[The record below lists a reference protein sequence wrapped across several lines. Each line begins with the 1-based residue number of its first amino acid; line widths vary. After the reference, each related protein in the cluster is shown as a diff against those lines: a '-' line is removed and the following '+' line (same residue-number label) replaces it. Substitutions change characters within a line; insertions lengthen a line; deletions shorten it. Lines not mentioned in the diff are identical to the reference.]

1 LFNLIKI
8 FFNFSVF
15 NKKIEFI
22 SCEERFENLI
32 IDLQQEKYLAIDTEF
47 DWRNTYFPKLSLIQ
61 IGTTKNIYLIDC
73 LNEINLSSLQNLL
86 NDKKIIKIF
95 HAVRSDSTVLSTAA
109 NLRVNDCFDVQMA
122 EKFLSE
128 GDLKSYAKIVLKYF
142 GLKIDKSQTNSNWLK
157 RPFSNNQLSYAAN
170 DVRFLIEI
178 HKKQIKALKKRNL
191 EEKILESSKKESSL
205 GNEELYVSRLKKL
218 KSSEKLA
225 KDLFLWRENKAIEN
239 NIPPS
244 FIFKDKFFKKLLKS
258 FQNEISKEKILKIL
272 NNENLTN
279 DLIDTIKK

>member
-1 LFNLIKI
+1 MKFLKNYFSFLKKKKKRIYLIYEDEKDFLIK
-8 FFNFSVF
+8 NLC
-15 NKKIEFI
+15 KEKII
-22 SCEERFENLI
+22 
-32 IDLQQEKYLAIDTEF
+32 AIDTEF

>member
-1 LFNLIKI
+1 MFNLIKI

-122 EKFLSE
+122 EKFLYE

-191 EEKILESSKKESSL
+191 EEKILESSKK
-205 GNEELYVSRLKKL
+205 N
-218 KSSEKLA
+218 
-225 KDLFLWRENKAIEN
+225 
-239 NIPPS
+239 
-244 FIFKDKFFKKLLKS
+244 LLLVMKNYT
-258 FQNEISKEKILKIL
+258 FQ
-272 NNENLTN
+272 
-279 DLIDTIKK
+279 D

>member
-1 LFNLIKI
+1 MFNLIKI

-122 EKFLSE
+122 EKFLYE

-225 KDLFLWRENKAIEN
+225 KDLFLWRENKAMEN

>member
-1 LFNLIKI
+1 MFNLIKI

-122 EKFLSE
+122 EKFLYE

>member
-1 LFNLIKI
+1 MILLLFLLGTK
-8 FFNFSVF
+8 
-15 NKKIEFI
+15 
-22 SCEERFENLI
+22 
-32 IDLQQEKYLAIDTEF
+32 
-47 DWRNTYFPKLSLIQ
+47 NTKFRIQ
-61 IGTTKNIYLIDC
+61 IPSFDLH
-73 LNEINLSSLQNLL
+73 QNP
-86 NDKKIIKIF
+86 IF
-95 HAVRSDSTVLSTAA
+95 NGHS
-109 NLRVNDCFDVQMA
+109 NCDCFDVQMA

-178 HKKQIKALKKRNL
+178 YKKQIKVLKKRNL
-191 EEKILESSKKESSL
+191 AEKILEFSKKESSL
-205 GNEELYVSRLKKL
+205 GNEELFVSRLRKL

-244 FIFKDKFFKKLLKS
+244 FIFKDKFFKKLLES
-258 FQNEISKEKILKIL
+258 FQKEISKEKILKIL

-279 DLIDTIKK
+279 DLINTIKK

>member
-1 LFNLIKI
+1 MFNLIKI

-122 EKFLSE
+122 EKFLYE

-225 KDLFLWRENKAIEN
+225 KDLFLWRENTLKEFQTHEIDCLKN
-239 NIPPS
+239 V
-244 FIFKDKFFKKLLKS
+244 FFFLRY
-258 FQNEISKEKILKIL
+258 IS
-272 NNENLTN
+272 
-279 DLIDTIKK
+279 